1 MFTGIQVRK
10 YAAKD
15 DPPIDQVEEQEES
28 KEEMTGMNQVSKY
41 QTTFNASS
49 PIEADSLPEKE
60 KIITGV
66 RF

>member
-1 MFTGIQVRK
+1 MFTGLQVRK
-10 YAAKD
+10 FAAKD
-15 DPPIDQVEEQEES
+15 DPLVDQAEGQEES

-41 QTTFNASS
+41 QKTFNTSS
-49 PIEADSLPEKE
+49 SIEADSLPEKE